1 MKREYEMSKKTAQK
15 YHKRWEDM
23 CKEIKLKEM
32 KKDLEVHISLIER
45 K

>member
-1 MKREYEMSKKTAQK
+1 MKSEYELSKKTAQK
-15 YHKRWEDM
+15 YHKRWEKM

-32 KKDLEVHISLIER
+32 KKELKVDH